1 MDGMQPAT
9 AAAES
14 GAGAAPCPPL
24 RQVALSGSFLG
35 KTGAAAAE
43 ALARFLAEP
52 SAIEALRGW
61 FGEAG
66 LNALLAHD
74 GSRAGRRAAMERL
87 EEAVDRDLATIDRAV
102 SDQVDAVL
110 RQDRL
115 RRLEGSWRGL
125 HWLAARLPPGTRCK
139 VKMLSLRWAE
149 LCRDF
154 ERAVEFD
161 QSQLFKKVYE
171 EEFGTAGGEPFGLL
185 CGDWE
190 MRPFPGPGSST
201 DDIAGLDALAGV
213 AAAAFAPTV
222 VAAHPALF
230 GLDNW
235 QELAPAIDP
244 TEPVRSPDRRRWRG
258 LQEREDTRF
267 LAVLLPRVLARP
279 PWPDDGARAD
289 RFRYRPDP
297 AQPGARAWMSAVYPL
312 AAVTIRAFATYG
324 WPADIRGAMLSH
336 AASGGVVDGLP
347 LERFASD
354 PSGPPG
360 RPPVEVA
367 LTDDQERQVVEAG
380 LMPLIGLEGLPE
392 AAFAAAPSL
401 HRPPRMTGEG
411 ANANQRLSAQFN
423 AVLCVSR
430 FAHCVKMLGRD
441 MVGSFKT
448 PPDIERRLQTWL
460 MQYTSATSG
469 AVGESG
475 ARQPLRNAKVEVREK
490 PGQPGVFG
498 CTILMQPHFQ
508 LDEVGAAFRLVTD
521 LTAPRAAA

>member
-1 MDGMQPAT
+1 MEGSQPVSAAEAAT
-9 AAAES
+9 ASAA
-14 GAGAAPCPPL
+14 PL
-24 RQVALSGSFLG
+24 RQAVLAGGFLG
-35 KTGAAAAE
+35 RAGAAAAD
-43 ALARFLAEP
+43 ALASFLVERP
-52 SAIEALRGW
+52 GSALRMW
-61 FGEAG
+61 FGDAG
-66 LNALLAHD
+66 IAALLAHD
-74 GSRAGRRAAMERL
+74 GTRRGRAEGFQRL
-87 EEAVDRDLATIDRAV
+87 EEAVDRDLATIDRMV
-102 SDQVDAVL
+102 SEQLDATL

-125 HWLAARLPPGTRCK
+125 HWLAGRLPAGNRCK
-139 VKMLSLRWAE
+139 VKLLSLRWSEA
-149 LCRDF
+149 CRDF

-161 QSQLFKKVYE
+161 QSQLFRKIYE
-171 EEFGTAGGEPFGLL
+171 DEFGTPGGEPYGLL

-190 MRPFPGPGSST
+190 LRPFPGPGSST
-201 DDIAGLDALAGV
+201 DDVAGLDALSGI
-213 AAAAFAPTV
+213 AAAAFSPTV
-222 VAAHPALF
+222 VAAHPVLF
-230 GLDNW
+230 GLDTW
-235 QELAPAIDP
+235 QELGPAIDP
-244 TEPVRSPDRRRWRG
+244 TEPMRGPDRRRWRSM
-258 LQEREDTRF
+258 QEREDTRF
-267 LAVLLPRVLARP
+267 LGVLLPRALARP

-289 RFRYRPDP
+289 RFRYRPDLG
-297 AQPGARAWMSAVYPL
+297 QPGARAWMSAVYPL

-324 WPADIRGAMLSH
+324 WPADIRGAMVGH
-336 AASGGVVDGLP
+336 TAAGGVVDGLP
-347 LERFASD
+347 QERFASD
-354 PSGPPG
+354 PPGAPG
-360 RPPVEVA
+360 RPPVEVS
-367 LTDDQERQVVEAG
+367 LTDEQERQVVEAG

-401 HRPPRMTGEG
+401 HRPPRMTGDG

-448 PPDIERRLQTWL
+448 PQDIERKLQTWL

-475 ARQPLRNAKVEVREK
+475 ARQPLRSSKVEVREK

-521 LTAPRAAA
+521 LSAPRAAA

>member
-1 MDGMQPAT
+1 MRR
-9 AAAES
+9 S
-14 GAGAAPCPPL
+14 SAP
-24 RQVALSGSFLG
+24 R
-35 KTGAAAAE
+35 
-43 ALARFLAEP
+43 
-52 SAIEALRGW
+52 
-61 FGEAG
+61 
-66 LNALLAHD
+66 
-74 GSRAGRRAAMERL
+74 RRALWA
-87 EEAVDRDLATIDRAV
+87 A
-102 SDQVDAVL
+102 
-110 RQDRL
+110 L
-115 RRLEGSWRGL
+115 RRLGI
-125 HWLAARLPPGTRCK
+125 A
-139 VKMLSLRWAE
+139 
-149 LCRDF
+149 
-154 ERAVEFD
+154 
-161 QSQLFKKVYE
+161 
-171 EEFGTAGGEPFGLL
+171 
-185 CGDWE
+185 
-190 MRPFPGPGSST
+190 PFPGPGSST

-213 AAAAFAPTV
+213 AAAAFAPTA

-235 QELAPAIDP
+235 QELGPAIDP
-244 TEPVRSPDRRRWRG
+244 TEPVRGPERRRWRT

-279 PWPDDGARAD
+279 PWPDNSARAD
-289 RFRYRPDP
+289 RFRYRPDLG
-297 AQPGARAWMSAVYPL
+297 QPGARAWMSAVYPL
-312 AAVTIRAFATYG
+312 AAVTMRAFATYG
-324 WPADIRGAMLSH
+324 WPADIRGAMVSH
-336 AASGGVVDGLP
+336 TASGGVVDGLP
-347 LERFASD
+347 MERFASD
-354 PSGPPG
+354 PPGLPG

-401 HRPPRMTGEG
+401 HKPPRMMAEG

-448 PPDIERRLQTWL
+448 PQDIERRLQTWL

-498 CTILMQPHFQ
+498 CTIMMQPHFQ